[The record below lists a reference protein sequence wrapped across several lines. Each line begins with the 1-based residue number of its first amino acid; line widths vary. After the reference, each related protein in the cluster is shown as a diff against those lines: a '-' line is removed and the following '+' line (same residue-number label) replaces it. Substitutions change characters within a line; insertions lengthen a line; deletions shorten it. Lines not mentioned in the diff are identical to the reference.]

1 MKDALHFNIMM
12 ADLTKNAAFVIEA
25 LRQTLRQGQTAV
37 LVVSSNSMAPLLWRG
52 DEVVLTAVAPPY
64 PQPGAI
70 FTYVSGAELIT
81 HRCVDQVDGGWRLR
95 GDRSAQF
102 DPPVAPAQLLG
113 RVCGR
118 RRNGR
123 FLSLDGGLGG
133 WLNGR
138 LAQLAQW
145 EGRWLLRQR
154 PAPLPLWLKTT
165 RRLPFACAWLICAL
179 VEMMDRMNV
188 KGDN

>member
-1 MKDALHFNIMM
+1 MM
-12 ADLTKNAAFVIEA
+12 AELRKNAAFVAEA
-25 LRQTLRQGQTAV
+25 LRQTLRQGHTAV
-37 LVVSSNSMAPLLWRG
+37 LVVSSNSMAPLLWCG
-52 DEVVLTAVAPPY
+52 DEVVLTAVVPPH

-81 HRCVDQVDGGWRLR
+81 HRCVDQVEGGWRLR

-123 FLSLDGGLGG
+123 FLSLDVGSGG

-138 LAQLAQW
+138 LARLAQW
-145 EGRWLLRQR
+145 EERWLLRQWS
-154 PAPLPLWLKTT
+154 APLPLWLKIA
-165 RRLPFACAWLICAL
+165 RRLLFAWAWFICAL
-179 VEMMDRMNV
+179 VEGIDRMRV
-188 KGDN
+188 KRDNEQP